1 MNMKMYTKFDK
12 RMLVL
17 NKIIIA
23 FLVIFILFQRKKYI
37 SRLSKDEKKLL
48 EVGDK
53 CSFYIKEYN
62 TLKDRIIKE
71 SQKDSINKKYKEFM
85 KKLGDGKD
93 IQEDLENYMYR
104 VERVEKQ
111 NAEIRNLIE
120 TIDTNMDNCI
130 QKIGMVRYNAFK
142 DTGSDLSFALAMLDE
157 KNNGVVL
164 NGIYSREMSNIY
176 AKPVENG
183 KSKYTISEEEQEAIQ
198 KAIENKQV
206 YKVREQ

>member
-1 MNMKMYTKFDK
+1 MEE
-12 RMLVL
+12 
-17 NKIIIA
+17 IIA
-23 FLVIFILFQRKKYI
+23 FLKTDTFLMINFIILCILFLGFFI
-37 SRLSKDEKKLL
+37 MVTKL
-48 EVGDK
+48 
-53 CSFYIKEYN
+53 Y
-62 TLKDRIIKE
+62 
-71 SQKDSINKKYKEFM
+71 SINKKYKTFL
-85 KKLGDGKD
+85 KKLGNGEN
-93 IQEDLENYMYR
+93 IEEDLENYMYR

-111 NAEIRNLIE
+111 NAEIKNLVDA
-120 TIDTNMDNCI
+120 IDANMDTCI
-130 QKIGMVRYNAFK
+130 QKIGIVRYNAFK

-183 KSKYTISEEEQEAIQ
+183 KSKYTISEEEEDAIQ